1 MSPTTPSERSP
12 LLQEHGTD
20 HLTRDE
26 ITRTHSAS
34 HWLAPEI
41 DEDEEFEDEVHDN
54 DHENDSPFFGNY
66 TTTGFWFFYGP
77 ILLVYFVATFDSTL
91 MASSHP
97 VITSYFH
104 SSNAASWLSTAF
116 MLTSTAF
123 QPLFG
128 RVSDTIGRRP
138 LYVFSLVMFIVTTIW
153 CALAQSIGSF
163 IAARAFCGL
172 GAGGVMAMVIPVPFS
187 TFYNFFLTSLGLNH
201 HQRSHQNRIQRHL
214 PSLHQRILRL
224 RLSLRCRIRRF
235 PL

>member
-1 MSPTTPSERSP
+1 MMSSSTPSERTP
-12 LLQEHGTD
+12 LLHEHGTD

-41 DEDEEFEDEVHDN
+41 DEDQESPYASHDEDT
-54 DHENDSPFFGNY
+54 ENGSPFFGDF
-66 TTTGFWFFYGP
+66 TTAGFWFLYGP

-104 SSNAASWLSTAF
+104 ASNAASWLSTAF

-138 LYVFSLVMFIVTTIW
+138 LYLFSLVMFIVTTIW

-172 GAGGVMAMVIPVPFS
+172 GAGGVMAMVIFLAIVPYVLIIS
-187 TFYNFFLTSLGLNH
+187 NF
-201 HQRSHQNRIQRHL
+201 
-214 PSLHQRILRL
+214 
-224 RLSLRCRIRRF
+224 
-235 PL
+235 

>member
-1 MSPTTPSERSP
+1 MSLTTPSERTP

-20 HLTRDE
+20 HLSRDE

-41 DEDEEFEDEVHDN
+41 DEDEEIIDERHDN
-54 DHENDSPFFGNY
+54 DGKNDSPYFGNY
-66 TTTGFWFFYGP
+66 TTAGFWFLYGP

-138 LYVFSLVMFIVTTIW
+138 LYIFSLFMFIATTIW

-172 GAGGVMAMVIPVPFS
+172 GAGGVSFS
-187 TFYNFFLTSLGLNH
+187 GCVT
-201 HQRSHQNRIQRHL
+201 
-214 PSLHQRILRL
+214 
-224 RLSLRCRIRRF
+224 
-235 PL
+235 

>member
-1 MSPTTPSERSP
+1 MAPDPLSTERTP
-12 LLQEHGTD
+12 LLQEHGTTE
-20 HLTRDE
+20 HLDDRD
-26 ITRTHSAS
+26 ITRTHSAT
-34 HWLAPEI
+34 HWLSPEV
-41 DEDEEFEDEVHDN
+41 DEDEISPRGE
-54 DHENDSPFFGNY
+54 HENDPENDSQFFGDY
-66 TTTGFWFFYGP
+66 TKSAFWMLYGP

-128 RVSDTIGRRP
+128 RVSDTIGRRL
-138 LYVFSLVMFIVTTIW
+138 LYIFSLVMFIVTTTW

-172 GAGGVMAMVIPVPFS
+172 GAGGVMAMVL
-187 TFYNFFLTSLGLNH
+187 FYTS
-201 HQRSHQNRIQRHL
+201 R
-214 PSLHQRILRL
+214 
-224 RLSLRCRIRRF
+224 
-235 PL
+235 